1 MHIYRTDLNLLVVF
15 DCIYSQGS
23 VTRAAEILHLTQP
36 TVSHSLARLRDRIG
50 DPLFIRNGQKLVPT
64 ATAHK
69 LIHPVRQALQ
79 LLETSLADLEGFDPA
94 SAHNRFTVG
103 MRPLMESAFFLPLMQ
118 EVSGRAPGVS
128 LSSVQFDRD
137 NIEAELTSGNLSV
150 AIDVFLSL
158 PDNILRQHLASARIV
173 VIARRG
179 HPALGLRGLNL
190 EQYLQCQHLLVSSR
204 SQGHGVEDLMLAR
217 EGKSRQVVAR
227 CQQISTALE
236 LVRDSDLL
244 LTVAETYVNRFYRD
258 DLYQICLAPF
268 AAPTIDTFLYW
279 HVSSEA
285 DKGNQWLRSMIV
297 KSWQAFGAPELL

>member
-1 MHIYRTDLNLLVVF
+1 MHIYRTDLNLLVIF

-23 VTRAAEILHLTQP
+23 VTRAAEVLHLTQP
-36 TVSHSLARLRDRIG
+36 TVSHSLSRLRDRIG
-50 DPLFIRNGQKLVPT
+50 DPLFVRNGQRLVPT

-94 SAHNRFTVG
+94 SANNRFTVG
-103 MRPLMESAFFLPLMQ
+103 IRPLMESAFFLPLVQ
-118 EVSGRAPGVS
+118 KTSRLAPGIS
-128 LSSVQFDRD
+128 LSSVQLNRE
-137 NIEAELTSGNLSV
+137 NIEAELTSGNLSL

-158 PDNILRQHLASARIV
+158 SNNIHRQHLASDRIV
-173 VIARRG
+173 VITRKG
-179 HPALGLRGLNL
+179 HPAITADGISIEN
-190 EQYLQCQHLLVSSR
+190 YLAQQHLLVSSR
-204 SQGHGVEDLMLAR
+204 PTGHGIEDLMLAR

-227 CQQISTALE
+227 CQQIITALE

-268 AAPTIDTFLYW
+268 SAPKVDTFLYW
-279 HVSSEA
+279 HISSEA
-285 DKGNQWLRSMIV
+285 DKGNQWLRNMIV
-297 KSWQAFGAPELL
+297 ESWQSFATNL